1 MRDFSDTRTPSS
13 LSPRA
18 GLWRR
23 FVRWLPRGAAK
34 PRHVRR
40 LSDHHLRDIG
50 LSRGQA
56 HDLFERR
63 RDPRF

>member
-1 MRDFSDTRTPSS
+1 VRDLGDAAPAEDLPTK
-13 LSPRA
+13 A
-18 GLWRR
+18 GFWRR
-23 FVRWLPRGAAK
+23 LMQWVFRGAED

-40 LSDHHLRDIG
+40 LSDQHLRDIG